1 LSVPNQKIVRIHK
14 PSYEE
19 RFLQIGISEW
29 REAHK
34 QMNYSTF
41 CMYLYLAGNKDG
53 FNLELSQEAF
63 ANAVGFKKTAYHD
76 AIKRLAELNYLTWNH
91 GNVWDFHATPD
102 RSGGSRF
109 GEQKTPPPRNQNSA
123 STSKPLRPTNIEI
136 DNINNNKY
144 KIDTPMESDRKGEAD
159 WNKAFNEYSA
169 QDDETAKIGAHL
181 ATLSAQRKMD
191 YLKTA
196 QSLGKSTLW
205 LRTAIRNKEATEW
218 EKHGFGLLRSREYQ
232 EEITEMVEEEKKRF
246 ERLQEGIKQQQE
258 AMARQEKIVL
268 KQTKRRSIRD
278 RAIDLD
284 AINRMEDN

>member
-1 LSVPNQKIVRIHK
+1 
-14 PSYEE
+14 
-19 RFLQIGISEW
+19 
-29 REAHK
+29 
-34 QMNYSTF
+34 
-41 CMYLYLAGNKDG
+41 
-53 FNLELSQEAF
+53 
-63 ANAVGFKKTAYHD
+63 
-76 AIKRLAELNYLTWNH
+76 
-91 GNVWDFHATPD
+91 
-102 RSGGSRF
+102 
-109 GEQKTPPPRNQNSA
+109 
-123 STSKPLRPTNIEI
+123 
-136 DNINNNKY
+136 
-144 KIDTPMESDRKGEAD
+144 MESDKKGETD

-196 QSLGKSTLW
+196 QSLGRSTLW

-246 ERLQEGIKQQQE
+246 ERLQESMKKQQE